1 MRLLINI
8 HRPDVVCVAE
18 TWFKYDSDVQVDG
31 YNINRKDRTYHGG
44 GVCIYVKKDI
54 ISVES
59 DVEELNNTEIEQ
71 IWTCLRFRK
80 QNLLGCVYRPP
91 CSTPVVNN
99 LIIESIKSAK
109 RAVNKKK
116 YSDIVITGD
125 FNYNTI
131 DWSDPEIP
139 FHQVTVNHKQIHLLN
154 VSMNAF

>member
-31 YNINRKDRTYHGG
+31 YNINRKDRTYNGG

-80 QNLLGCVYRPP
+80 QNLLIGCV
-91 CSTPVVNN
+91 
-99 LIIESIKSAK
+99 
-109 RAVNKKK
+109 
-116 YSDIVITGD
+116 
-125 FNYNTI
+125 
-131 DWSDPEIP
+131 
-139 FHQVTVNHKQIHLLN
+139 
-154 VSMNAF
+154 